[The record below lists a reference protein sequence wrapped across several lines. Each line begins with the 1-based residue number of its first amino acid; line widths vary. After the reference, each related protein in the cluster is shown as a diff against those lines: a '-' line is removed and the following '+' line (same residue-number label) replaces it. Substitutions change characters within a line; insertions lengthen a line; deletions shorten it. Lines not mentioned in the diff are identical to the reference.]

1 MDSTA
6 ADVSRAQPGR
16 ESASGLPSLR
26 LSVASVLVFLWVLQ
40 LFEPE
45 WFLASFGLG
54 PLRRIPT
61 LIFPFAVAVALLRL
75 SWRTIVPPLFAFLL
89 VHMASAPGSENTGFV
104 EWALKF
110 MIFTWGLLA
119 ASVAVFRTPQQVPT
133 LLLLYLCSWAWW
145 SVHGL
150 PDGRVMWH
158 SVYGNEDGYGPVA
171 VMGIGFA
178 GVIAIGRSRTR
189 YRWIA
194 GIAAML
200 CVIGVVASFARGA
213 VLSALLVFAV
223 MWLRSPHK
231 LRSIAFAGV
240 AAIFILGAT
249 KVLFPKGEF
258 WTEMATIANGTE
270 DDTGSDRMY
279 LWSAALQL
287 YAAHPWLGV
296 GPANFGPT
304 AAVFFKDGELGGPYI
319 EAGRI
324 YSRVPHNVYMEILAE
339 LGTLGA
345 VGYLWMILDFV
356 VKNWKLRRPS
366 YQRIWEARAGPDWDL
381 RSVLVGM
388 ECAMVGFLGCAF
400 FYDQLYYTTFYN
412 LIGLNMVLYHSLD
425 RARRAEVRA
434 LREESTL

>member
-6 ADVSRAQPGR
+6 ADVSLAQPGR
-16 ESASGLPSLR
+16 ASESGLPRLR
-26 LSVASVLVFLWVLQ
+26 LTVASVLVFMWVLQ

-61 LIFPFAVAVALLRL
+61 LIFPFAVAFALYRLNLRTL
-75 SWRTIVPPLFAFLL
+75 VPPVFAFLV
-89 VHMASAPGSENTGFV
+89 VHFLSGPGSENMGYV
-104 EWALKF
+104 QWALRF
-110 MIFTWGLLA
+110 VIFTWGLLA
-119 ASVAVFRTPQQVPT
+119 ASAAVFRKPEQMPT
-133 LLLLYLCSWAWW
+133 LILLYLCSWAWW

-178 GVIAIGRSRTR
+178 GIVAVGRSRPR

-200 CVIGVVASFARGA
+200 CVVGVVASFARGA
-213 VLSALLVFAV
+213 VLSAALVFVV
-223 MWLRSPHK
+223 MWLRSSHK
-231 LRSIAFAGV
+231 LRSIAFGGV
-240 AAIFILGAT
+240 IAVFLLGAT
-249 KVLFPKGEF
+249 KVLFPNGEF
-258 WTEMATIANGTE
+258 WAEMATIKDGTE
-270 DDTGSDRMY
+270 DETGSDRMY

-287 YAAHPWLGV
+287 YAAHPVLGV
-296 GPANFGPT
+296 GPANFGAT
-304 AAVFFKDGELGGPYI
+304 GAAFFEDGELGGPYI

-324 YSRVPHNVYMEILAE
+324 YNRVPHNVYVQILAE
-339 LGTLGA
+339 LGTVGA
-345 VGYLWMILDFV
+345 AVYLWMIIDFI
-356 VKNWKLRRPS
+356 VKNWKLRKKS

-381 RSVLVGM
+381 RSVLIGM

-400 FYDQLYYTTFYN
+400 FYDQLYYSTFFN
-412 LIGLNMVLYHSLD
+412 LIGLNMLLYHSLD
-425 RARRAEVRA
+425 RARRAELQA
-434 LREESTL
+434 LREASAS